1 MIVEAVM
8 LMISCVLFIQMGL
21 SEAIQDKLHFHSV
34 VISCQK
40 CMSFWCVLLF
50 LLLNRQGFVFSIAAS
65 FVLSY
70 AALWLSLL
78 YDFLAALYNKFYE
91 RITKTYD
98 AAESPDESEASDTDA
113 VS

>member
-1 MIVEAVM
+1 MIAEAVM
-8 LMISCVLFIQMGL
+8 LTISCVLFIQMGL

-34 VISCQK
+34 VLSCVK
-40 CMSFWCVLLF
+40 CLNFWVVLLF
-50 LLLNRQGFVFSIAAS
+50 MLINRQGFVVSITTS

-78 YDFLAALYNKFYE
+78 YDSLAVLYNKFYE
-91 RITKTYD
+91 HITKTDD
-98 AAESPDESEASDTDA
+98 AAESPDKPEASDTDA